1 MEEADEK
8 MREIIFRK
16 NIGIFIVIG
25 FLISTVFVIFPP
37 ESVKAGSYDG
47 EDLALAILTNQSTLV
62 SSSYTDYD
70 QSGHR
75 QAAVLSSLGIMSPTD
90 GPTFALFSTG
100 IAGETPVTTNEENP
114 GDERG
119 SWFKNKHGYPR
130 DRATLIM
137 TLQVPAYMHYIYYDV
152 QFFSAEY
159 PEWVGTSYNDILT
172 ITVNSPSK
180 GISEY
185 IFDINSGY
193 FVLDSNGIP
202 GTGFDIF
209 AQSGNPEE
217 VDWVDTTPRTPGAD
231 AGASDLVPI
240 GGVIHPVSPNEQITV
255 TIDIQDTGDNILDS
269 AAFIDNLAFSG
280 YAKTEIVA
288 RKTAQDL
295 NGDDLECNDT
305 IRYTVT
311 ISNTETADQHNNPGN
326 EFEDFIPD
334 NTTYVTGSIT
344 ATSGTTCY
352 NEVEN
357 KITWNGEVLAESSVS
372 LTFEVIV
379 NSSLENGALISNQ
392 GAVYWDSNENETN
405 DKTELTDDP
414 HVDDGKDQDGDG
426 DTNDDD
432 PTDLYVVVFEPPP
445 TVTEDFSDDIA
456 GEKATQSYLGRD
468 WFETSSG
475 TVGSIFEVVSGY
487 HRFTDNSFKTK
498 LRCSGSSQYW
508 NYSLS
513 ELESDIKWWEICF
526 KCGNASE
533 ESNLYLDFKND
544 ADSDIAKIKFEYVH
558 MGTES
563 PTDWVLELYYFNPDN
578 GWNRLCS
585 DFSGGYLYNSWYKLR
600 IEKNDF
606 GRMTYSLNRTGIGM
620 VDSET
625 GTLLN
630 TFSDLTSVKWSST
643 NIPIVCPMFFWDEH
657 KLGLINE

>member
-1 MEEADEK
+1 MRRSFVVFLTIVMFLMVAQIAEGREKLEIYVENDAAPWSKADGTGYA
-8 MREIIFRK
+8 
-16 NIGIFIVIG
+16 ND
-25 FLISTVFVIFPP
+25 L
-37 ESVKAGSYDG
+37 VKAIYD
-47 EDLALAILTNQSTLV
+47 
-62 SSSYTDYD
+62 
-70 QSGHR
+70 
-75 QAAVLSSLGIMSPTD
+75 AVD
-90 GPTFALFSTG
+90 VDVDF
-100 IAGETPVTTNEENP
+100 EV
-114 GDERG
+114 
-119 SWFKNKHGYPR
+119 
-130 DRATLIM
+130 
-137 TLQVPAYMHYIYYDV
+137 VP
-152 QFFSAEY
+152 
-159 PEWVGTSYNDILT
+159 
-172 ITVNSPSK
+172 
-180 GISEY
+180 
-185 IFDINSGY
+185 
-193 FVLDSNGIP
+193 
-202 GTGFDIF
+202 
-209 AQSGNPEE
+209 
-217 VDWVDTTPRTPGAD
+217 
-231 AGASDLVPI
+231 
-240 GGVIHPVSPNEQITV
+240 
-255 TIDIQDTGDNILDS
+255 
-269 AAFIDNLAFSG
+269 
-280 YAKTEIVA
+280 YARCK
-288 RKTAQDL
+288 K
-295 NGDDLECNDT
+295 
-305 IRYTVT
+305 Y
-311 ISNTETADQHNNPGN
+311 TETGEAVGCFNVAK
-326 EFEDFIPD
+326 IP
-334 NTTYVTGSIT
+334 
-344 ATSGTTCY
+344 
-352 NEVEN
+352 EVEN

-392 GAVYWDSNENETN
+392 GAVYWDSNENGTN

-414 HVDDGKDQDGDG
+414 HVDDGVDQDGDG

-498 LRCSGSSQYW
+498 LRCPGSYQYW

-533 ESNLYLDFKND
+533 ESNLYLDLKND